1 MTAVRRLP
9 IISRMERWFLLLGR
23 HRSLAVGL
31 ALLTEASFIAALGR
45 ADPSLVVGVPA
56 AIVAAIAGSVAVAL
70 GPWDGAVVALGGA
83 LLFGLVSGWSDG
95 ALVALV
101 LWPAI
106 VVPVGLFGRRVADQ
120 RIALSQLVAAQ
131 ELERQRLAVE
141 LHDDAAQSL
150 AAALMALGR
159 VESSTSTEQR
169 DASRA
174 ELRALIQQT
183 LERVRELAVDLRP
196 RALDDFGLPAAV
208 QHLAATF
215 TARTGLPVEVRLE
228 REQRLPAEIELPLFR
243 VLQEA
248 LQDVSARSDATRV
261 RVTMTVTPT
270 GTVFEVADDGSV
282 HETANAEP
290 HRLAS
295 ARERLRLVGGRLTIL
310 TPPGLGTIV
319 RATVPA

>member
-1 MTAVRRLP
+1 
-9 IISRMERWFLLLGR
+9 METWFSLLGR
-23 HRSLAVGL
+23 HRALGVGL
-31 ALLTEASFIAALGR
+31 AFLAEATILAALGY
-45 ADPSLVVGVPA
+45 ADPATVVGIPA
-56 AIVAAIAGSVAVAL
+56 AVAAAIAGSVAVAL
-70 GPWDGAVVALGGA
+70 GPWDGALVALGGA
-83 LLFGLVSGWSDG
+83 VVFGFVGGWSDG
-95 ALVALV
+95 ALAALV
-101 LWPAI
+101 VWPAI
-106 VVPVGLFGRRVADQ
+106 VIPVGFFGRRVADQ
-120 RIALSQLVAAQ
+120 RMALRQLVASQ
-131 ELERQRLAVE
+131 ELERQWLAVE

-159 VESSTSTEQR
+159 FEGARSTEQA
-169 DASRA
+169 DESRG

-196 RALDDFGLPAAV
+196 RALDDFGLPAAA

-215 TARTGLPVEVRLE
+215 TARTGVPVEVDLD
-228 REQRLPAEIELPLFR
+228 RESRLPAEIELPLFR

-261 RVTMTVTPT
+261 RVSMTATPT

-282 HETANAEP
+282 VEPENAEP
-290 HRLAS
+290 HRLAT